1 MTSQDET
8 FFMRRALAL
17 ARKSLGHTRPNPAV
31 GAVVVKGGK
40 IVGEGRHVRCG
51 RDHAEVA
58 AMKNAV
64 ARHGGKILA
73 GATVYC
79 TLEPCSRPGRVGA
92 CCDALAAAGVARVV
106 WACPDPNPK
115 NANRA
120 KRVLRKSGIASECW
134 KGSRDHAKRACA
146 DEAAAIVAPF
156 AKFVNQGLPFTTV
169 KIAMSL
175 DGRICDDSGDAKWIS
190 SAAARRETGR
200 LRERVD
206 VIMVGAETVRKDN
219 PSLLSHGR
227 KNPDLVRVVVTRA
240 GNLPRKAQVFTDA
253 ARKRTVVLVVGRK
266 SVPEKL
272 AWCTQPGG
280 IRAVIANKTLK
291 GGMTVLAKSMYAMH
305 VLCEGGLEL
314 ARSLAAEG
322 LVDEWLTV
330 LAPKVI
336 GRAPVAKAVQ
346 AKIAK
351 ARTRYVG
358 GDAFVAAEFGKPG
371 R

>member
-1 MTSQDET
+1 MTSSGET
-8 FFMRRALAL
+8 AFMRRALAL
-17 ARKSLGHTRPNPAV
+17 ARRSLGRTRPNPAV

-51 RDHAEVA
+51 LDHAEVA
-58 AMKNAV
+58 AMKNA
-64 ARHGGKILA
+64 ASKHGWKVLK

-92 CCDALAAAGVARVV
+92 CCDALAEARVARVV

-120 KRVLRKSGIASECW
+120 KRFLAARGIKAECW
-134 KGSRDHAKRACA
+134 KLSRDAAKRACA
-146 DEAAAIVAPF
+146 AEAAEIVAPF
-156 AKFVNQGLPFTTV
+156 SKFVTKNLPFVTV

-175 DGRICDDSGDAKWIS
+175 DGRICDDSGGAKWIS
-190 SAAARRETGR
+190 SAAARRQTGR
-200 LRERVD
+200 LRQVAD
-206 VIMVGAETVRKDN
+206 AIMVGAETVRKDN
-219 PSLLSHGR
+219 PTLLPRGR
-227 KNPDLVRVVVTRA
+227 GNPKFLRIVVTKSCD
-240 GNLPRKAQVFTDA
+240 LPRKARVFTDA
-253 ARKRTVVLVVGRK
+253 ARKRTVVLCIGRK
-266 SVPEKL
+266 DIPKKL
-272 AWCTQPGG
+272 SWCSKPDGIGG
-280 IRAVIANKTLK
+280 AVACKTLK
-291 GGMTVLAKSMYAMH
+291 SGMAVVARFMQVMH
-305 VLCEGGLEL
+305 VLCEGGLGL

-336 GRAPVAKAVQ
+336 GRAPLAKAVQ

-351 ARTRYVG
+351 AKTRYAG
-358 GDAFVAAEFGKPG
+358 GDAFLAAMFGAPG